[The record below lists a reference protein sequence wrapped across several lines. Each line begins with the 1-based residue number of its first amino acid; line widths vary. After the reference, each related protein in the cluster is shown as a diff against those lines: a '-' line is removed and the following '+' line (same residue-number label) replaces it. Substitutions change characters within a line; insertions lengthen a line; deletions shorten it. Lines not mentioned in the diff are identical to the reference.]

1 MADFYADV
9 ADMARDLL
17 KPTSL
22 GGLGQGYL
30 TISREGPYTPGP
42 NPWDPVVPG
51 ERVVEKL
58 DGAVRGID
66 KRMIGTEVG
75 SVVLMASDLQA
86 ICAVPVLIWQP
97 GDTFAVDG
105 KPVQVIAIENIPA
118 AGTPAA
124 VRFIIRSAGA

>member
-1 MADFYADV
+1 MTDFYSEM

-17 KPTSL
+17 QPTSS

-30 TISREGPYTPGP
+30 TISREGESTPGE
-42 NPWDPVVPG
+42 NPWDPVIPG
-51 ERVVEKL
+51 ERIVEKL

-75 SVVLMASDLQA
+75 GVVLMASDRQA
-86 ICAVPVLIWQP
+86 VCAVPKLEFQP

-105 KPVQVIAIENIPA
+105 KPVQVIAMENIPA
-118 AGTPAA
+118 AGTPSA
-124 VRFIIRSAGA
+124 VRFIIRSPGA